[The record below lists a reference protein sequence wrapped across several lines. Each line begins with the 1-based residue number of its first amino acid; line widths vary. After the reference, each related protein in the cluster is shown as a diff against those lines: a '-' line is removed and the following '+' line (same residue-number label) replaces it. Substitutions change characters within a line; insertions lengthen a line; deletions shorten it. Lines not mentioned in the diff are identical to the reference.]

1 MDPILVRNFAI
12 ALFIGALVGLEREKK
27 DAPDAEHRIG
37 GLRTFILF
45 ALAGATSA
53 WLGQVLGTP
62 WLFIATVLVV
72 AAQVLAG
79 YVILLKSHGAAAGL
93 TTEIAAVLVVLLGGL
108 SLLGQPEIAVALG
121 IIVSAV
127 LAFKQSLHHLAGRI
141 GEEDLFAGL
150 KLLLAS
156 FIVLPLLPDRAL
168 DPFGAL
174 NPRTLWLLVILISG
188 LSLVGYVAAR
198 LLGPDRGTS
207 ITGAVGGLVS
217 STAVTLS
224 FARQS
229 RGAEGRE
236 REIDPRLAA
245 ALAAGILLAWTMMF
259 LRVIVLSLVVA
270 PTFTRGLLTPM
281 LLLAAVSAVG
291 ALLSLRAGHHRVA
304 EESVPLRNPFSL
316 TAAIKVALFFAA
328 ILLLVEVVERYLS
341 AAGIYAVAGLAG
353 LTDTDAITLSLAQ
366 RVRDG
371 SDIPAVRALLV
382 AVLANTLVKGGLV
395 AALGSRAL
403 RRQVLVPA
411 GITLAVGVVLILGQ

>member
-1 MDPILVRNFAI
+1 MDPILIRNFAI

-45 ALAGATSA
+45 SLAGATSA

-79 YVILLKSHGAAAGL
+79 YVILLKSHGASAGL

-108 SLLGQPEIAVALG
+108 SILGQPGIAVALG
-121 IIVSAV
+121 IIVSAI

-141 GEEDLFAGL
+141 GEEDLYAGL
-150 KLLLAS
+150 KLLIAS
-156 FIVLPLLPDRAL
+156 FIVLPLLPDRTL
-168 DPFGAL
+168 DPFGVL

-229 RGAEGRE
+229 LGEDGRR
-236 REIDPRLAA
+236 REVDPRLTS
-245 ALAAGILLAWTMMF
+245 ALAAGILLAWTVMF
-259 LRVIVLSLVVA
+259 LRVLVLSTVVA
-270 PTFTRGLLTPM
+270 PALARGLLPPM
-281 LLLAAVSAVG
+281 LLLGAVSAGG
-291 ALLSLRAGHHRVA
+291 ALMSLRAGHHQVA
-304 EESVPLRNPFSL
+304 EQSVPLRNPFSL

-328 ILLLVEVVERYLS
+328 ILLLVEVVERYLP

-403 RRQVLVPA
+403 RRQVLIPA
-411 GITLAVGVVLILGQ
+411 GITLAVGAMLVLGR

>member
-53 WLGQVLGTP
+53 WLGQLLGTP

-79 YVILLKSHGAAAGL
+79 YVILLKSHGAAGL

-108 SLLGQPEIAVALG
+108 SVLGQPGIAVALG

-198 LLGPDRGTS
+198 LLGPNRGTS

-229 RGAEGRE
+229 QGAEGRG
-236 REIDPRLAA
+236 REIDSRLAA

-259 LRVIVLSLVVA
+259 LRVIVLSFVVA
-270 PTFTRGLLTPM
+270 PTFARGLLAPM

-304 EESVPLRNPFSL
+304 EQTVPLRNPFSL
-316 TAAIKVALFFAA
+316 TAAVKVALFFAA
-328 ILLLVEVVERYLS
+328 ILLLVEVVERYLPT
-341 AAGIYAVAGLAG
+341 AGIYVVAGLAG

-403 RRQVLVPA
+403 CRQVLIPA

>member
-1 MDPILVRNFAI
+1 MDPILIRNFAI

-62 WLFIATVLVV
+62 WLFIATILVV

-79 YVILLKSHGAAAGL
+79 YVILLRTHGVSAGL
-93 TTEIAAVLVVLLGGL
+93 TTEVAAVLVTLLGGL
-108 SLLGQPEIAVALG
+108 AILGQPEIAVALG

-127 LAFKQSLHHLAGRI
+127 LAFKQSLHQLAGRI
-141 GEEDLFAGL
+141 GEDDLYAAL
-150 KLLLAS
+150 KLLIAS

-188 LSLVGYVAAR
+188 LCLVGDVAAR

-229 RGAEGRE
+229 RGEEGRK
-236 REIDPRLAA
+236 REMDPRLAA

-259 LRVIVLSLVVA
+259 LRVLVLSFVVA
-270 PTFTRGLLTPM
+270 PSFARGLLAPM
-281 LLLAAVSAVG
+281 LLLGAVSAGG
-291 ALLSLRAGHHRVA
+291 ALLSLRAGHHQVA
-304 EESVPLRNPFSL
+304 EQGVPLRNPFSL

-328 ILLLVEVVERYLS
+328 ILLLVEVVERYPP

-371 SDIPAVRALLV
+371 SDVPAVRALLV

-395 AALGSRAL
+395 ATLGSRAL
-403 RRQVLVPA
+403 RRQVLIPA
-411 GITLAVGVVLILGQ
+411 ALTLAVGAMLILGL

>member
-62 WLFIATVLVV
+62 WIFIATVLVV

-79 YVILLKSHGAAAGL
+79 YVILLRNHGMSAGL
-93 TTEIAAVLVVLLGGL
+93 TTEIAAVLVTLLGGL
-108 SLLGQPEIAVALG
+108 TVLGQPGIAVALG
-121 IIVSAV
+121 IILSAV

-141 GEEDLFAGL
+141 GEEDLYAGL
-150 KLLLAS
+150 KLLIAS
-156 FIVLPLLPDRAL
+156 FIVLPLLPDQAL

-229 RGAEGRE
+229 HGEEGRK
-236 REIDPRLAA
+236 REVDPRLIA

-259 LRVIVLSLVVA
+259 LRVIVLSFVVA
-270 PTFTRGLLTPM
+270 PTFARGLLPPM
-281 LLLAAVSAVG
+281 LLLGAVSAVG

-304 EESVPLRNPFSL
+304 EQSVPLRNPFSL

-328 ILLLVEVVERYLS
+328 ILLLVEVVERYLP

-382 AVLANTLVKGGLV
+382 AVLANTLVKGGMV

-411 GITLAVGVVLILGQ
+411 GITLTVGLALIVGL